1 MPHPS
6 IATRRVTGT
15 AWAFEPPRRL
25 WLDGVDVGTVRSLGV
40 TVEADGAT
48 IHI

>member
-1 MPHPS
+1 
-6 IATRRVTGT
+6 VTVN
-15 AWAFEPPRRL
+15 AWAFDPPRRL
-25 WLDGVDVGTVRSLGV
+25 WLDGVQLGTVRSLGV

>member
-1 MPHPS
+1 M
-6 IATRRVTGT
+6 AVT
-15 AWAFEPPRRL
+15 AWAFEPARRL